1 MRGGAVE
8 SFEKNKERHQRK
20 CLKCGRKFVTD
31 RCHRICRKCTK
42 ENYDVTPV
50 SRHELLRGSE
60 FFYDDFEIE

>member
-1 MRGGAVE
+1 MEIYEMNKGKTMR
-8 SFEKNKERHQRK
+8 S
-20 CLKCGRKFVTD
+20 CLKCGSKFLTD

-50 SRHELLRGSE
+50 SRFELLRGSE